1 MEKSAIETIKAS
13 YPKIISKDQL
23 YRICHISKKTAL
35 YLLESGAIP
44 SVNSGKK
51 TRKYKIRLDDVI
63 TFLQEREINPLAFK
77 PPENYYRGTNVVGSL
92 RRRIFIPQEL
102 MPEAQ
107 TFFENQFRKY
117 KEVLTTAEVNK
128 ATGYSQK
135 TIIDWYEK
143 KEIKCFLIK
152 NKLYFPK
159 EYLIDFLLSERCNG
173 ILRKSKLHI
182 TLLENLLS
190 TR

>member
-1 MEKSAIETIKAS
+1 METTVIQSIKSS

-51 TRKYKIRLDDVI
+51 TRKYKIQIDDVI
-63 TFLQEREINPLAFK
+63 TFLQERDNNPLAFK
-77 PPENYYRGTNVVGSL
+77 PPENYYKGTNGGASL
-92 RRRIFIPQEL
+92 RKRIFIPQEL
-102 MPEAQ
+102 MPEARA
-107 TFFENQFRKY
+107 FFEEKLKRK
-117 KEVLTTAEVNK
+117 KDVLTTSEVSII
-128 ATGYSQK
+128 TGYSQK
-135 TIIDWYEK
+135 TVVDWYEK
-143 KEIKCFLIK
+143 KEIKCFFIK
-152 NKLYFPK
+152 NRIYFPK

-173 ILRKSKLHI
+173 IIKKSKVHI
-182 TLLENLLS
+182 AFIKNLLS

>member
-13 YPKIISKDQL
+13 YPKLISKDQL

-77 PPENYYRGTNVVGSL
+77 PPENYYRGTNSVGSL

-102 MPEAQ
+102 MPEAR
-107 TFFENQFRKY
+107 TFFENRFRKY

-159 EYLIDFLLSERCNG
+159 EYLINFLLSERCNG